1 MLSNL
6 VHSEI
11 HRDQT
16 DFYGT
21 LGQMS
26 VQQPEANCPRCPV
39 QRGSVSQFTC
49 PTCYPSAARWDESLE
64 EADPR
69 EV

>member
-11 HRDQT
+11 HRDKT

-39 QRGSVSQFTC
+39 QEGLRLSVYLPHLLPVC
-49 PTCYPSAARWDESLE
+49 CSLG
-64 EADPR
+64 
-69 EV
+69 